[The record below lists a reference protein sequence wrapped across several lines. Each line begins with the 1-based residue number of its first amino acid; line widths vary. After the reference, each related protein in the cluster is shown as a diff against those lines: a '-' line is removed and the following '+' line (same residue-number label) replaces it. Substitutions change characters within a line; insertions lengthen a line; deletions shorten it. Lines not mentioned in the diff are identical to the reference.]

1 MKESI
6 LFHRKSGATL
16 FSNILRKHTSGIA
29 QNHKHTSTLD
39 IIIKVGKYHLT
50 YEIFENL
57 LMYLN
62 IVFDEVK
69 IYLLSIAWGF
79 HLGADLGQ
87 HALEK

>member
-1 MKESI
+1 
-6 LFHRKSGATL
+6 
-16 FSNILRKHTSGIA
+16 
-29 QNHKHTSTLD
+29 
-39 IIIKVGKYHLT
+39 
-50 YEIFENL
+50 
-57 LMYLN
+57 MYLN